1 MFIFIAD
8 IDSQEAIKGN
18 EISSNGP
25 NLKMSTQ
32 KVQFPRFLCAVSSAA
47 KLSLMGKNEFWVNQ
61 HMYGIQLYGPKN
73 REKQIFV
80 DGAIKSCVSKVKRKY
95 TKI

>member
-1 MFIFIAD
+1 MSIFIAD

-47 KLSLMGKNEFWVNQ
+47 KLSLMGKNE
-61 HMYGIQLYGPKN
+61 
-73 REKQIFV
+73 
-80 DGAIKSCVSKVKRKY
+80 C
-95 TKI
+95 